1 MIAVSTADT
10 VGGLVIVLTAIWC
23 LTYLELDDRR
33 KRAADRARQQVGRPA
48 DSPVVRDT
56 RAAGRE
62 LARRDRFER
71 VVMPSVRNRPPLD
84 HGGSPDL
91 SVWPPS
97 MVEREVARSWSVYGS
112 DTAKRDLVRV
122 CGSLDRARAVV
133 ARINLGGDR

>member
-1 MIAVSTADT
+1 MIAVSTGDT
-10 VGGLVIVLTAIWC
+10 VGGLVMVLTAIWF

-48 DSPVVRDT
+48 DTPVRDT

-71 VVMPSVRNRPPLD
+71 VVMPAVRNRPPID

-97 MVEREVARSWSVYGS
+97 MVEREVARSWSAYGS

-133 ARINLGGDR
+133 ARIDLGGDR